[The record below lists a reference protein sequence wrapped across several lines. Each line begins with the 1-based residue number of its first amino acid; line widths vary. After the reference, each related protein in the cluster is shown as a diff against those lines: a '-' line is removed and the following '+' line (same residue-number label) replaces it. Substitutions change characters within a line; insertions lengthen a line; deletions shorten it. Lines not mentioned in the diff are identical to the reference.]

1 MIITKNTQKK
11 CKQHHNKQQ
20 DHDEQQA
27 HEIKFMTTKSQ
38 KNEEIMCKRKNVKK
52 CT

>member
-1 MIITKNTQKK
+1 MKKKKLKEKMIITKSTQNK

-27 HEIKFMTTKSQ
+27 HYIKFMTTKSQ
-38 KNEEIMCKRKNVKK
+38 K
-52 CT
+52 T